1 MRPLRLEMEAF
12 GSYIENTVLDL
23 SEVADSLYLIY
34 GDTGAGKTTIFDAIS
49 FALYGKPS
57 GPNRTDVMMRSQYAT
72 PDMKTYVKLDFSCG
86 GRKYSVYRHLAYERK
101 AKRGSKNT
109 TEAANA
115 KLIMPDGSEIEGL
128 TRVNEVIEKDIIK
141 LTHKQFT
148 RIAMLAQGEFLKLLH
163 DDTKDKIE
171 IFRKLFC
178 TDNYERL
185 TKALFNMQSEGAER
199 SKVIRT
205 RIGAVLEGIGCPEDN
220 EAIEQVRQARQGALP
235 PSETRALIE
244 RLIEQDKASAAE
256 LDKQEKDAAKTISEL
271 RITLDRA
278 QKRQSILKQLGVA
291 RAALDAGRKG
301 LTAAKSK
308 LEEAGLA
315 VPRAQQLE
323 KDAAAHEAQ
332 LPLYKQLED
341 SSNEADRQLAGYDK
355 AQKGLA
361 DTRGSSDKTV
371 AELGEIRKE
380 LSALSNAQANAAQTS
395 AEIDKRRSEQKRLTD
410 ISQRLG
416 ELFESRSLVADK
428 KKNCE
433 GLVTREK
440 KLLAEIEQAKKHF
453 SELEKKVA
461 GLSYV
466 PGELQKKQNELENT
480 LKSRAEL
487 SRLSDDMAAAD
498 RAAAAHREAAEQYS
512 AAEQHSLALKQHY
525 EQLDETVRNEQAG
538 ILALGLRAG
547 CPCPVCGSTSHPD
560 PKRLTEGVHVPDEAE
575 LKKAKA
581 DYEAAHKAANA
592 RLEAAQSLNGKAGGL
607 KNSALA
613 AGQRI
618 FGEECGFESLRGLI
632 SERAKGLDLSLAEC
646 ERTIAELKGELETL
660 ERTEEQKAAQR
671 AAVEE
676 LEGKLTAARV
686 NAANSNAEL
695 KELEGKVSSMQDE
708 LERRLT
714 EELGSGDIASANDS
728 LTERLKETAGM
739 IKELTDKL
747 DGFNKQ
753 CERASQLGALIP
765 VKEKL
770 LKELSERLSL
780 LTSDAAAAKSRHE
793 ELMRQCDKLSAGLSF
808 DSLEKAQQHIAVC
821 RREAKEIRDLL
832 EAARA
837 DFEKLTKQNAENE
850 GKASTLERTL
860 AEYPEEDEKGAQQR
874 LDELEAR
881 LELAKKQK
889 READTG
895 VRINSDILEK
905 LDHAY
910 PELEES
916 ERMYALTYELYKT
929 AAGDLK
935 GHERI
940 SLESYVQTAY
950 FDNILAKANI
960 QLDIMSSKRYSLV
973 RNTTGSLSGQT
984 ALDLNVID
992 SRRKTARNVKSLS
1005 GGESFIS
1012 SLALALGLSEEIQS
1026 NAGGIRLESMF
1037 IDEGFGSLDDS
1048 TLSQAMTALT
1058 SLSRSNRSV
1067 GVISHLAE
1075 LENSIEDQIRVS
1087 TSPSGG
1093 SRAVIVHK
1101 GAARK

>member
-1 MRPLRLEMEAF
+1 MRPLRLEMGAF

-23 SEVADSLYLIY
+23 SELADSLYLIY

-57 GPNRTDVMMRSQYAT
+57 GPNRTDVMMRSQYAA
-72 PDMKTYVKLDFSCG
+72 PDTKTYVKLGFSCG
-86 GRKYSVYRHLAYERK
+86 DKEYSVERHLAYERR

-109 TEAANA
+109 TEPANA
-115 KLIMPDGSEIEGL
+115 ELTMPDGTKIEGL
-128 TRVNEVIEKDIIK
+128 NRVNEVIEKDIIK

-163 DDTKDKIE
+163 DDTKNKIE
-171 IFRKLFC
+171 IFRKLFS

-185 TKALFNMQSEGAER
+185 TKALFNMQSEGADR
-199 SKVIRT
+199 SKAIRT
-205 RIGAVLEGIGCPEDN
+205 RIGAVLEGIGCPDDN
-220 EAIEQVRQARQGALP
+220 EAIEQVQQARQGALP

-244 RLIEQDKASAAE
+244 RLIEQDKASAVG
-256 LDKQEKDAAKTISEL
+256 LGKQEKDTAKTISEL

-278 QKRQSILKQLGVA
+278 QKRQTILKQLEAA
-291 RAALDAGRKG
+291 REALGAGREG
-301 LTAAKSK
+301 LTAAKK
-308 LEEAGLA
+308 RLDEAGLA

-323 KDAAAHEAQ
+323 KEAAAHEAQ

-341 SSNEADRQLAGYDK
+341 SSKEADRQLADYDK

-361 DTRGSSDKTV
+361 DTRALSDKTA
-371 AELGEIRKE
+371 AELGNIRKE
-380 LSALSNAQANAAQTS
+380 LSSLSNAQANAAQTS
-395 AEIDKRRSEQKRLTD
+395 VEIDKLKGEQKRLTD

-416 ELFESRSLVADK
+416 ELFDRRSLVVDK

-440 KLLAEIEQAKKHF
+440 KLIAQIEQAKRQF
-453 SELEKKVA
+453 SELEKKAA

-480 LKSRAEL
+480 QKSSAEL
-487 SRLSDDMAAAD
+487 SRLSDDVAAAD
-498 RAAAAHREAAEQYS
+498 RAAADHRKAAEQYS
-512 AAEQHSLALKQHY
+512 AAEQSYIALKQHY
-525 EQLDETVRNEQAG
+525 DRLDETVRNEQAG
-538 ILALGLRAG
+538 ILALGLKAG

-581 DYEAAHKAANA
+581 DYEAAHTAANA
-592 RLEAAQSLNGKAGGL
+592 RLEAAQSLNGKAASL

-618 FGEECGFESLRGLI
+618 FGEGCGFESLRGLI
-632 SERAKGLDLSLAEC
+632 SERAKGLDLCCAEC
-646 ERTIAELKGELETL
+646 EHRITELKGELEAL

-671 AAVEE
+671 AAIEE
-676 LEGKLTAARV
+676 LEGRLTAARV
-686 NAANSNAEL
+686 NAANSTAEHR
-695 KELEGKVSSMQDE
+695 ELEGKVSSMQDE

-714 EELGSGDIASANDS
+714 EELGSGDITSASSS
-728 LTERLKETAGM
+728 LTERLKEAAGR
-739 IKELTDKL
+739 IEELDRKL
-747 DGFNKQ
+747 ESLNKQ
-753 CERASQLGALIP
+753 CERAGQLGALIP
-765 VKEKL
+765 VKERL
-770 LKELSERLSL
+770 TQELSEKLSS
-780 LTSDAAAAKSRHE
+780 LTSSSAAAKSRYE
-793 ELMRQCDKLSAGLSF
+793 ELVRQCEKLSAGLSL

-821 RREAKEIRDLL
+821 RREADRIRDLL

-837 DFEKLTKQNAENE
+837 DFDKLTKQNAENE
-850 GKASTLERTL
+850 GKVSTLERTL
-860 AEYPEEDEKGAQQR
+860 AEYPDDDEKGTKQR
-874 LDELEAR
+874 LTELEAR
-881 LELAKKQK
+881 LEQTQKQK
-889 READTG
+889 RKADTG

-905 LDHAY
+905 LDKAY

-916 ERMYALTYELYKT
+916 ERTYALTHELYKT

-960 QLDIMSSKRYSLV
+960 QLAIMSNKRYRLV

-984 ALDLNVID
+984 ALDLNVVEGD
-992 SRRKTARNVKSLS
+992 EKSARNVKSLS

-1012 SLALALGLSEEIQS
+1012 SLALALGLSEEVQS

-1037 IDEGFGSLDDS
+1037 IDEGFGSLDDEK
-1048 TLSQAMTALT
+1048 LSQAMAALT

-1075 LENSIEDQIRVS
+1075 LENSIDDQIRVS

-1101 GAARK
+1101 GAAK